1 MTWNCS
7 SANSNR
13 PHPIEQFS
21 ARDRICSRTGRAHK
35 LCYNRANFQE
45 HPANVGRRK
54 IFVWLQGLVVA
65 FGGGCLFV
73 VTFFDSSVLSF
84 PFFPDALLIEL
95 CIANHARMPYYAAMA
110 ALGSLSGCLVL
121 YFIAEKA
128 GEAFFHKHAGG
139 KAEKI
144 KVWVDKNGFLSAF
157 LPAVLPPPFPFKP
170 FVLAEGVFQVP
181 ARTFILAI
189 LLGRG
194 LRYGLEGILA
204 VRYGDA
210 ALVYLKTHG
219 AAFVLGLVVVMAL
232 LYVLIHFVLRGSS
245 AKK

>member
-1 MTWNCS
+1 
-7 SANSNR
+7 
-13 PHPIEQFS
+13 
-21 ARDRICSRTGRAHK
+21 
-35 LCYNRANFQE
+35 
-45 HPANVGRRK
+45 VGRRK

-65 FGGGCLFV
+65 FGGGGLFV

-110 ALGSLSGCLVL
+110 ALGSLAGCLVL

-144 KVWVDKNGFLSAF
+144 KQWVDKNGFLSAF
-157 LPAVLPPPFPFKP
+157 IPAVLPPPFPFKP

-181 ARTFILAI
+181 VKTFILAI
-189 LLGRG
+189 FLGRS
-194 LRYGLEGILA
+194 LRYGLEGVLA

-210 ALVYLKTHG
+210 ALGYLKSHG
-219 AAFVLGLVVVMAL
+219 GTFVLGVLLLMLV
-232 LYVLIHFVLRGSS
+232 LYLVSHFVFHRP
-245 AKK
+245 AVKT